1 MVQWFSFTAKTTKND
16 WDVSAIHIW
25 NSILLPICPS
35 PFPTNLFSSSS
46 PSQQHLTSLNSYELH
61 FSKLTLALSKMEGT
75 VRQEQ
80 EEKVFKGA
88 HLATVV
94 TLHTHTHTLTHKH
107 TQQKALLADV
117 AATRELCLQLDKT
130 KESLSRQL
138 ASQAISYEQVQGQL
152 EDLRLERDLL
162 KQQV

>member
-1 MVQWFSFTAKTTKND
+1 MYFWFSFTAKTIKND
-16 WDVSAIHIW
+16 WDVSAIHIC

-80 EEKVFKGA
+80 EEKVFEGA

-94 TLHTHTHTLTHKH
+94 TLHTHTHARTHTHAH
-107 TQQKALLADV
+107 THTHSQTHTTEGSACRRSCDKGAV
-117 AATRELCLQLDKT
+117 FATRQNEGVPL
-130 KESLSRQL
+130 EAAGLS
-138 ASQAISYEQVQGQL
+138 GN
-152 EDLRLERDLL
+152 
-162 KQQV
+162 

>member
-94 TLHTHTHTLTHKH
+94 TLHTHTHTHSQTHTTEGSACRRSCDKG
-107 TQQKALLADV
+107 AV
-117 AATRELCLQLDKT
+117 FATRQNEGVPL
-130 KESLSRQL
+130 EAAGLS
-138 ASQAISYEQVQGQL
+138 GN
-152 EDLRLERDLL
+152 
-162 KQQV
+162 